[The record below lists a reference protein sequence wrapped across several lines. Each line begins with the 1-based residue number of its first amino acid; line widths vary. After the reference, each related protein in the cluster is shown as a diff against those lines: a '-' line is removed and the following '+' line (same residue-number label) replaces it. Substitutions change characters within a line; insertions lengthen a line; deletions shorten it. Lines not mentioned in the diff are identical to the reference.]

1 MKVINDKDLLYN
13 PIEIRKS
20 FRIPRDGDIGNIEQQ
35 FKNLTDYYTRFKK
48 VETSWINEFNPVSR
62 THPNC

>member
-13 PIEIRKS
+13 PIEIRKA

-48 VETSWINEFNPVSR
+48 VETSWINEFSSVKNSF
-62 THPNC
+62 